1 MAIAAAK
8 GRLIAVIGDEVIL
21 FTNHS
26 KSLLFNYLICTQ
38 DTCVGFLL
46 GGIGEMNKNR
56 QPNFMV
62 VDKSIKQHMQSKVMI
77 VFKLSL

>member
-1 MAIAAAK
+1 M
-8 GRLIAVIGDEVIL
+8 LILG
-21 FTNHS
+21 
-26 KSLLFNYLICTQ
+26 LLYIWDCFHLIQ

-62 VDKSIKQHMQSKVMI
+62 VDKSKSN
-77 VFKLSL
+77 

>member
-1 MAIAAAK
+1 MENLK
-8 GRLIAVIGDEVIL
+8 
-21 FTNHS
+21 
-26 KSLLFNYLICTQ
+26 

-62 VDKSIKQHMQSKVMI
+62 VDKSKYHFV
-77 VFKLSL
+77 

>member
-8 GRLIAVIGDEVIL
+8 GRLIAVIGDEVNLLKAVLYNSCMFLIL
-21 FTNHS
+21 Y
-26 KSLLFNYLICTQ
+26 SLQ

-46 GGIGEMNKNR
+46 GGIGEMNKHR

-62 VDKSIKQHMQSKVMI
+62 VDKSMTTDFVK
-77 VFKLSL
+77 